1 MDEPAGWRPAALNNG
16 WTYCD
21 RVRAGEQSSRLS
33 DVLANSYRHSFS
45 ATWQQRLARGEI
57 TLNGLACPEDVEVK
71 AGDWIRWQR
80 PPWVEA
86 AVPDQWEVVHDD
98 GDLLVVNKP
107 SGLPVM
113 PGGGFLAHTLTSL
126 LERRSRSVGEALVP
140 KPIHRLGRFTSGLQ
154 VCARRPETRAALS
167 KQFRPDGD
175 CRKTYLALT
184 QRLERLQQGQTLV
197 IQTDVVERQHPLL
210 GWIWGPEPI
219 TQEPLRKRLSAHSS
233 VKLRER
239 RETGDLVEVLIR
251 TGRPHQ
257 IRIHLSQQGCPLL
270 GDPLYQSNQGLCA
283 TATPGDGGYQ
293 LHAWRLEG
301 LRWPLQKLLAFE
313 AQPPKCLETRRAQ
326 GVTKTIQD

>member
-1 MDEPAGWRPAALNNG
+1 MAEPAEWRPAALNNG

-21 RVRAGEQSSRLS
+21 RVRQPEQFTRLS
-33 DVLANSYRHSFS
+33 GVLAQRHRHSS
-45 ATWQQRLARGEI
+45 AATWQQRLASGEI
-57 TLNGLACPEDVEVK
+57 TLNGLACPDDVEVK
-71 AGDWIRWQR
+71 AGDWIRWER

-86 AVPDQWEVVHDD
+86 AVPDQWEVIHDD

-126 LERRSRSVGEALVP
+126 LERRSRSEGEALVP

-184 QRLERLQQGQTLV
+184 QRMESLQQGQTLV

-210 GWIWGPEPI
+210 GWIWGPVPPTPEPV
-219 TQEPLRKRLSAHSS
+219 RKRLSAHSS
-233 VKLRER
+233 VQLRER
-239 RETGDLVEVLIR
+239 RETGDLLEVIIH

-257 IRIHLSQQGCPLL
+257 IRIHLSQLGYPLL
-270 GDPLYQSNQGLCA
+270 GDPLYRADQGLTA
-283 TATPGDGGYQ
+283 TATPGNGGYQ

-301 LRWPLQKLLAFE
+301 LRWPLQKLLTFE
-313 AQPPKCLETRRAQ
+313 AQPPKCLEIRSAQ
-326 GVTKTIQD
+326 GI

>member
-1 MDEPAGWRPAALNNG
+1 MAEPAGWRPAALNNG

-21 RVRAGEQSSRLS
+21 RVRAGERSFRLS
-33 DVLANSYRHSFS
+33 DVLAQRHRHSCA
-45 ATWQQRLARGEI
+45 ATWQERLAIGEI
-57 TLNGLACPEDVEVK
+57 SLNGLACPDDVEVK
-71 AGDWIRWQR
+71 TGDWIRWQR

-86 AVPDQWEVVHDD
+86 AVPDHWEVIHDD

-167 KQFRPDGD
+167 KQFRPEGV
-175 CRKTYLALT
+175 CQKTYLALT
-184 QRLERLQQGQTLV
+184 PRLESLQHGETLV

-210 GWIWGPEPI
+210 GWIWGPEP
-219 TQEPLRKRLSAHSS
+219 TTSERLRKRLSAHSA
-233 VKLRER
+233 VQLRER
-239 RETGDLVEVLIR
+239 RRTGDLLEVRIH

-257 IRIHLSQQGCPLL
+257 IRIHLAQLGCPLL
-270 GDPLYQSNQGLCA
+270 GDPLYQSDQGLSA
-283 TATPGDGGYQ
+283 TATPGDGGYH

-301 LRWPLQKLLAFE
+301 LRWSATKGLSLH
-313 AQPPKCLETRRAQ
+313 AQPPKLLRD
-326 GVTKTIQD
+326 QDGAGD